1 MKKNIAFYVL
11 MAFILISLLLI
22 LMNKL
27 SINHNEFF
35 GFAENKQTEINL
47 DKDVIVKKIAV
58 KKGEKVKKGQL
69 LMKVSNIDIVQEITQ
84 LNLSIAGI
92 KIKNDLTA
100 TEIQGEILDLI
111 RQKELKLSEI
121 NTKIN
126 ASESEMKFYK
136 ELLSA
141 TNEKVN
147 LQNHPSEDYISQLK
161 NEAER
166 INGQYDQMIEHYQK
180 TLVQPKETM
189 TQRSMM
195 QEKIN
200 SLNQQLTMF
209 DVVAPYDG
217 VIGNINVRQDEFV
230 KSFTSMM
237 SFYESTPPYVTGYI
251 QEKYDINIVSGDSV
265 FIQSLYRPVNTV
277 KGIISAK
284 GYRIIEIPEKFRKIP
299 DVKLYGVEVFI
310 TIPHTNSF
318 LQNEILKISPI
329 QD

>member
-1 MKKNIAFYVL
+1 
-11 MAFILISLLLI
+11 
-22 LMNKL
+22 MNKL

-69 LMKVSNIDIVQEITQ
+69 LMQVSNIDIVQEITQ